1 MKISKQ
7 WEKGPGDII
16 ILHKCTKSYDQMLYG
31 SWVMAHVVCNCY
43 FSFWTIFS
51 TFTPLTAQKIKS
63 SEKWK
68 KSQDMSSFNT
78 SVPIIMIKHYIGPEI
93 WHMADVIVIFHFGL
107 FLPFYSSNS
116 PQKTKPQKNK
126 KKKKKK
132 SLDISLFYTNVQKL
146 IIICFTVPEIWCV
159 ADVIAIFHFGLFF
172 ALLPPEKWKFQN
184 NEKTLGDIIILH
196 KCTTNHDMLYFSW
209 DIWCMTDLIAIFHF
223 GLFLP
228 FYRPNSP
235 KNENFKN
242 KKKVPGGIIILYK
255 CTKNHD
261 HMLYYC
267 LDVVQVRKRV
277 EKMNYRGGCST

>member
-1 MKISKQ
+1 MRISKQ

-107 FLPFYSSNS
+107 FLPFYSSNT
-116 PQKTKPQKNK
+116 PQKKNPK
-126 KKKKKK
+126 K
-132 SLDISLFYTNVQKL
+132 N
-146 IIICFTVPEIWCV
+146 
-159 ADVIAIFHFGLFF
+159 
-172 ALLPPEKWKFQN
+172 
-184 NEKTLGDIIILH
+184 
-196 KCTTNHDMLYFSW
+196 
-209 DIWCMTDLIAIFHF
+209 
-223 GLFLP
+223 
-228 FYRPNSP
+228 
-235 KNENFKN
+235 
-242 KKKVPGGIIILYK
+242 
-255 CTKNHD
+255 
-261 HMLYYC
+261 
-267 LDVVQVRKRV
+267 
-277 EKMNYRGGCST
+277 

>member
-1 MKISKQ
+1 M
-7 WEKGPGDII
+7 G
-16 ILHKCTKSYDQMLYG
+16 
-31 SWVMAHVVCNCY
+31 Y
-43 FSFWTIFS
+43 FCH
-51 TFTPLTAQKIKS
+51 FTPLTA
-63 SEKWK
+63 
-68 KSQDMSSFNT
+68 
-78 SVPIIMIKHYIGPEI
+78 P
-93 WHMADVIVIFHFGL
+93 
-107 FLPFYSSNS
+107 
-116 PQKTKPQKNK
+116 KNQNLNKMK